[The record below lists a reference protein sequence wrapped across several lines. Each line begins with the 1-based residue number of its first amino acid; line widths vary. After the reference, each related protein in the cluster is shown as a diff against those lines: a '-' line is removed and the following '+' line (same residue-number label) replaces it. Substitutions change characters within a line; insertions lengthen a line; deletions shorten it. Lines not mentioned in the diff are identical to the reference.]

1 MKEEGPSPSL
11 LDTSHQ
17 PTRSGCCPARGGRC
31 GTWLPHHFHRQSAK
45 LGEAAASFSLHFS
58 VLPNFN
64 VKENVGHFKSIG
76 RQLFLTQR
84 IMGFSTMN
92 CTSSGRINFDFF
104 FSTRLYLHVAIF
116 SLIQNKKCILLTLSS
131 CVAAS
136 HELWHHKSKSSCFP
150 GQSRTWFVGVNEQNA
165 ILFLGGLGMGGWHI
179 DLLLEESLSMEQEVQ
194 RLAFLL
200 TSLKAIGNKSNW
212 AGHRSHP

>member
-1 MKEEGPSPSL
+1 MHLCYHIWNPCSDHEQHEGRRPISLPAGHLTSAHTERMLPCPRRKVWDVAAPSL
-11 LDTSHQ
+11 
-17 PTRSGCCPARGGRC
+17 PRAV
-31 GTWLPHHFHRQSAK
+31 K

-104 FSTRLYLHVAIF
+104 FPHVFIYMWLYFHWYRIKSAF
-116 SLIQNKKCILLTLSS
+116 YWPCLL
-131 CVAAS
+131 V
-136 HELWHHKSKSSCFP
+136 
-150 GQSRTWFVGVNEQNA
+150 
-165 ILFLGGLGMGGWHI
+165 
-179 DLLLEESLSMEQEVQ
+179 LLLLMSSGTTKARAPVF
-194 RLAFLL
+194 LAKAERGLL
-200 TSLKAIGNKSNW
+200 GLMSKMQSYF
-212 AGHRSHP
+212 

>member
-1 MKEEGPSPSL
+1 MHLCYHIWNPCSDHEQHEGRRPISLPAGHLTSAHTERMLPCPRRKVWDVAAPSL
-11 LDTSHQ
+11 
-17 PTRSGCCPARGGRC
+17 PRAV
-31 GTWLPHHFHRQSAK
+31 K

-150 GQSRTWFVGVNEQNA
+150 GQSRMWFVGVNEQNA
-165 ILFLGGLGMGGWHI
+165 ISFLGGLGMGG
-179 DLLLEESLSMEQEVQ
+179 D
-194 RLAFLL
+194 
-200 TSLKAIGNKSNW
+200 T
-212 AGHRSHP
+212 